1 MQKGTKRFLER
12 QIKSLILM
20 NKSKKRMLL
29 YLIKH
34 LSDNKLYSMAAVSF
48 MESIEARAF
57 SNWKNQLIHIQ
68 SMGNKFD
75 CGIII
80 NKSIQEIS
88 TQVEL

>member
-1 MQKGTKRFLER
+1 
-12 QIKSLILM
+12 M
-20 NKSKKRMLL
+20 NKSKKRVLL

-48 MESIEARAF
+48 MESIEARVF

-68 SMGNKFD
+68 SMRNKFD